1 MQRGAE
7 RVLHLFEA
15 GKHEEALAMLTTDDW
30 CPEEQEIT
38 REPVDIAAR
47 SSQVPSE
54 NEHEERGDGRGVDRD
69 ICRGNAAGFSS
80 RALALME
87 GDAWGMENKKEARTD
102 GQTFAGYLPAL

>member
-69 ICRGNAAGFSS
+69 ICRANAAGFSS
-80 RALALME
+80 SALALME